1 MSSSVRGEG
10 SSGAPGPEAL
20 RALSLALEQSPL
32 AVVMTRCD
40 ASIQY
45 ANPRFCELTGYDACD
60 ISFLKIFDL
69 SAGGGE
75 EYLMWSVIS
84 KGDTWQGE
92 LPGRRQNGHRFWAS
106 VFVAP
111 VRDETGEL
119 TYYLGVFDEIPEP
132 HVEFPADRA
141 PDIVV
146 LLDVNGKILYTNRTV
161 AGMTREQV
169 TGATVFSYVPPN
181 HQERMRGYIELAIRT
196 KRPVSYE
203 IPSAGPHGTTDYYLS
218 QLIPI
223 ERDGDVIAL
232 SIATIDLSRRA
243 SQPQAPP
250 RRSRRPA
257 RRRPSRDVAQD
268 LSVRESQ
275 VLELL
280 VEGLTNRQVA
290 QRLKV
295 SLRTV
300 DHHVSHILKKL
311 AVPNRTAAALAAR
324 RTGLL

>member
-1 MSSSVRGEG
+1 
-10 SSGAPGPEAL
+10 
-20 RALSLALEQSPL
+20 
-32 AVVMTRCD
+32 MTRSD
-40 ASIQY
+40 GVLQY

-60 ISFLKIFDL
+60 IPLMRVFDL
-69 SAGGGE
+69 SAGGDE
-75 EYLMWSVIS
+75 EYLMWAVIS
-84 KGDTWQGE
+84 RGETWQGE
-92 LPGRRQNGHRFWAS
+92 LAGRRQNGDRFWATA
-106 VFVAP
+106 FVAP
-111 VRDETGEL
+111 VRDEAGGL
-119 TYYLGVFDEIPEP
+119 AYYLGVFDEIPEP
-132 HVEFPADRA
+132 RVEFPTDVA
-141 PDIVV
+141 PDIVL
-146 LLDVNGKILYTNRTV
+146 LLDVTGKILYTNRTV
-161 AGMTREQV
+161 AGITREEV
-169 TGATVFSYVPPN
+169 TGDTVFSYVPPN
-181 HQERMRGYIELAIRT
+181 HHERLRGYIDLAIRT

-203 IPSAGPHGTTDYYLS
+203 IPSAGPHGTTDYFVS

-223 ERDGDVIAL
+223 ERDGEVIAL

-243 SQPQAPP
+243 IPPQPAAPHDRQSTSI
-250 RRSRRPA
+250 RRSRE
-257 RRRPSRDVAQD
+257 VAQE
-268 LSVRESQ
+268 LSQRESQ

>member
-1 MSSSVRGEG
+1 MSSSASGEG

-32 AVVMTRCD
+32 AVLVTRSD
-40 ASIQY
+40 GGIQY
-45 ANPRFCELTGYDACD
+45 VNQRFCELTGYDACD
-60 ISFLKIFDL
+60 LPLIKVFDL
-69 SAGGGE
+69 SAGRDE
-75 EYLMWSVIS
+75 EYSMWAVIS
-84 KGDTWQGE
+84 KGGTWQGE
-92 LPGRRQNGHRFWAS
+92 LPGRRQNGDRFWAS
-106 VFVAP
+106 AFVAP
-111 VRDETGEL
+111 VRDEAGDL
-119 TYYLGVFDEIPEP
+119 THYLGVFDEIPEP
-132 HVEFPADRA
+132 RVELPADMA

-161 AGMTREQV
+161 AGMTREEV
-169 TGATVFSYVPPN
+169 TGDTVFSFVPPN
-181 HQERMRGYIELAIRT
+181 HRERLRGYIELAIRT

-203 IPSAGPHGTTDYYLS
+203 IPSAGPHGTTDYYVS
-218 QLIPI
+218 QLTPI
-223 ERDGDVIAL
+223 ERDGEVIAL

-243 SQPQAPP
+243 IPPQPAP
-250 RRSRRPA
+250 RRSRRPDR
-257 RRRPSRDVAQD
+257 RRRPREVAQE

-295 SLRTV
+295 SLRTA